1 MTPKGNG
8 CGPAWLPRW
17 IKSILFD
24 WFFEASCDKHDAG
37 YTQGGDEIRRFECD
51 FKFWRAMK
59 RDTLQYSGVR
69 RLARWCQAVL
79 YFAMVRLFGW
89 LYFEY
94 H

>member
-24 WFFEASCDKHDAG
+24 WFFEASCDKHDVG

-59 RDTLQYSGVR
+59 RDTLQYSGAR
-69 RLARWCQAVL
+69 RLARWCQAVV
-79 YFAMVRLFGW
+79 YFCLVRLFGW
-89 LYFEY
+89 LYFDY